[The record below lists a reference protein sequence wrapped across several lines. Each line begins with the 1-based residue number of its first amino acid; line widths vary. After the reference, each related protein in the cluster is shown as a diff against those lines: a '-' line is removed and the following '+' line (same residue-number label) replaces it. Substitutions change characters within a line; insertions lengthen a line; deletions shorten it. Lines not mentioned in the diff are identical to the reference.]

1 VVAPSAHAVRGYDTF
16 NTTPMSKF
24 SKEDAAL
31 MMENVNRALKAEK
44 DGDKLDWK
52 SATTPASGSVTPLAR
67 FTADGLACRRLRVLN
82 AYGELKNEGV
92 YRFCEKPAGK
102 WKLIGRIRPTE
113 ALRRARPAGR
123 PGRRRTVRSPP
134 SSPPPGAP
142 PPRAS

>member
-1 VVAPSAHAVRGYDTF
+1 MTPASSDSFLRPGFARALAAAAVLGLAALPAHAVRGYDTF

-31 MMENVNRALKAEK
+31 MMENVNQALKAEK

-82 AYGELKNEGV
+82 AYGDLKNEGV

-102 WKLIGRIRPTE
+102 WKLIGPD
-113 ALRRARPAGR
+113 
-123 PGRRRTVRSPP
+123 S
-134 SSPPPGAP
+134 AP
-142 PPRAS
+142 